1 MSGYR
6 LAADAVLIIHA
17 LFIAFVIF
25 GLVLIWIGYFARWSW
40 TRGLTFRIAHLL
52 AITLVVVQSFAH
64 LACPLT
70 ELENNLRIRG
80 GQEPYA
86 DTGCIAYWLHRAIF
100 FEAPSW
106 VFTVVYTVF
115 GLLVVATLIFAP
127 PRRAKRAI
135 SSLEPA
141 RV

>member
-1 MSGYR
+1 MFGYR
-6 LAADAVLIIHA
+6 VAADTVLILHA

-25 GLVLIWIGYFARWSW
+25 GLILIWIGYFAGWSW
-40 TRGLTFRIAHLL
+40 TRGLKFRIAHLL
-52 AITLVVVQSFAH
+52 AITYIVVQSFAQI
-64 LACPLT
+64 ACPLT

-100 FEAPSW
+100 FQAPSW
-106 VFTVVYTVF
+106 VFTVVYTAF

-127 PRRAKRAI
+127 PRRTRRSI
-135 SSLEPA
+135 SSLQPA
-141 RV
+141 QV